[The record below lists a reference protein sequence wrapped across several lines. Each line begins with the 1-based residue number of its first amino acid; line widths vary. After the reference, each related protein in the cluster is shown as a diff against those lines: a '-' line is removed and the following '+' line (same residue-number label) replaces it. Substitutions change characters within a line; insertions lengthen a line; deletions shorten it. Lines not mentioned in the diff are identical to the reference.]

1 MIKDGSWDKTFDRK
15 TSLFVSA
22 IFYEKSEKDYNF
34 KVWERQRIEPLEKF
48 KKVIKW
54 KDLLR
59 FQDERRQRN
68 INYQF
73 SLSGYCPPRAE
84 SAHYILVRCAPVLAV
99 LAVMHA
105 FCLRPDYRY
114 LVCRIATYLS
124 VFYNPIAIC
133 SKLSVYC
140 YFVRN
145 CFCVGCFCCN

>member
-48 KKVIKW
+48 KKVIKR

-59 FQDERRQRN
+59 FQDERRLRI

-73 SLSGYCPPRAE
+73 SLSGYCV
-84 SAHYILVRCAPVLAV
+84 I
-99 LAVMHA
+99 
-105 FCLRPDYRY
+105 
-114 LVCRIATYLS
+114 IQ
-124 VFYNPIAIC
+124 
-133 SKLSVYC
+133 
-140 YFVRN
+140 
-145 CFCVGCFCCN
+145 